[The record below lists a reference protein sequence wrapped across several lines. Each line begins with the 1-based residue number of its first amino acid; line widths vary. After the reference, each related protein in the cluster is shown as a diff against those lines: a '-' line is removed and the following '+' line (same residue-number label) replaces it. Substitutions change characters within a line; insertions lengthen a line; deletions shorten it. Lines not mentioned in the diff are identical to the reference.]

1 MREAEA
7 VELVRNRI
15 EMDVKKVNK
24 VNKYSI

>member
-1 MREAEA
+1 MREVEA
-7 VELVRNRI
+7 VELVINRI